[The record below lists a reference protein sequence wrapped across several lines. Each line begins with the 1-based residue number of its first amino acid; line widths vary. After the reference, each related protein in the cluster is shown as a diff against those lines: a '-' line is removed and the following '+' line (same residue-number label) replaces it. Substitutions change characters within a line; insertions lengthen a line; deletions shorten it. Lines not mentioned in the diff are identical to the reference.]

1 MMQPSHSMGKAPS
14 GWEDGAGRDE
24 KPTLLV
30 DAERDASR
38 SKDAD
43 GVGSNEI
50 GYASIDEEAG
60 VINKGGDPVVE
71 QLPAWSWTRTARA
84 S

>member
-1 MMQPSHSMGKAPS
+1 MMQPLHSMRKAVGPV
-14 GWEDGAGRDE
+14 GAERDE
-24 KPTLLV
+24 KPTLV

-60 VINKGGDPVVE
+60 VIN
-71 QLPAWSWTRTARA
+71 
-84 S
+84 